1 MHVRMKSLNPE
12 NDLRRKRFIVLKT
25 VNHFSKIKET
35 LTVKLKMNF
44 VDHLFSITPNTKKK
58 INNKIMSKQHKNH
71 IKCSNKITKR
81 S

>member
-35 LTVKLKMNF
+35 LTVKLKMNL

-58 INNKIMSKQHKNH
+58 N
-71 IKCSNKITKR
+71 
-81 S
+81 